1 MTFSEYFN
9 SIENTEQEQKAL
21 ELFAKSFSEVKDE
34 LAKAVNYP
42 FIGKCL
48 RALLA
53 LSKATSVTE
62 FKQTDHYN
70 NIKNW
75 DINVD
80 QLEKGN
86 IQINPGPTHKEAIIE
101 VAAMVGALLLGFW
114 LGRKFGKSKK
124 KRK

>member
-1 MTFSEYFN
+1 MTVSEYLN

-21 ELFAKSFSEVKDE
+21 ASFAKAFCEVKDE

-42 FIGKCL
+42 FVGKCL

-53 LSKATSVTE
+53 LSQATSVTE
-62 FKQTDHYN
+62 FKQTNHYN

-86 IQINPGPTHKEAIIE
+86 IQVTPGPAHKEAIIE
-101 VAAMVGALLLGFW
+101 VVAMVGALLLGFW
-114 LGRKFGKSKK
+114 LGGKFGKKKSKK
-124 KRK
+124 